1 VLASLGPLGPL
12 GPVGSVLAQG
22 DGFVRPTI
30 DWHALAPELVLV
42 GVICAVLL
50 ADLFLPEDRKAVL
63 PSLAGLG
70 LLGAAIPVLT
80 LAVDGADREM
90 FGGAYVVDNFALVL
104 KALFLVA
111 GYVVVLLSTNY
122 IAEGDYAEGEYYFL
136 LLSSILGMTVIASG
150 RDLISIFVALELLS
164 IPAYLLAGWRKTDVK
179 GNEAGAKYYLVGVF
193 ATGVL
198 LYGMSLLYGQAGS
211 TQLTEIGEALA
222 EGENLPIV
230 TLAVVF
236 CIVGFAFK
244 VSAVPF
250 HTWAPDTYEGAP
262 TPITAFLSV
271 LSKAAG
277 FVALI
282 QLILIAFPARDDV
295 FQPFVWMLAALTMTI
310 GNVVA
315 LRQSNV
321 VRMLAYSGIS
331 QAGFIMAPL
340 AVAGET
346 GRDALGAVVTY
357 LVIYAA
363 MNLGAFT
370 VVMAVARKTG
380 SGEIS
385 SFAGLFEYAPS
396 LAVLMS
402 IFLFSLAGIPPL
414 AGWLAKFAAFAAV
427 VDAGTSWAYVLAVV
441 MAVNSVVALAYYANV
456 ARQMWMQPVPDGD
469 RTPVRVPV
477 SLTAALV
484 ITAGLTLAF
493 GVTPWAT
500 DLGDT
505 ANFIASPATGEA
517 APPPPAAPPNAP

>member
-1 VLASLGPLGPL
+1 VPGSLFGALVQNG
-12 GPVGSVLAQG
+12 
-22 DGFVRPTI
+22 GFVRPEI

-42 GVICAVLL
+42 GVICLVLV
-50 ADLFLPEDRKAVL
+50 ADLFLPEGRKALL

-70 LLGAAIPVLT
+70 LLGALVPVLT
-80 LAVDGADREM
+80 LAVDGADRSM

-122 IAEGDYAEGEYYFL
+122 VAEGDYAEGEYYFL

-150 RDLISIFVALELLS
+150 RDLVTIFVALELLS

-198 LYGMSLLYGQAGS
+198 LYGMSLLYGVAGS
-211 TQLTEIGEALA
+211 TGLTDIGAALA
-222 EGENLPIV
+222 GGEGLPIV

-277 FVALI
+277 FVALAE
-282 QLILIAFPARDDV
+282 LILIAFAERADV
-295 FQPFVWMLAALTMTI
+295 FQPFVWVLAALTMTV

-315 LRQSNV
+315 LRQTNI
-321 VRMLAYSGIS
+321 VRMLAYSGVS
-331 QAGFIMAPL
+331 QAGFILAPL
-340 AVAGET
+340 AVSGET
-346 GRDALGAVVTY
+346 GGEALGAVVTY

-363 MNLGAFT
+363 MNLGAFA

-402 IFLFSLAGIPPL
+402 VFLFSLAGIPPL
-414 AGWLAKFAAFAAV
+414 AGWLAKFAAFSAV

-441 MAVNSVVALAYYANV
+441 MAVNSVIALAYYAQV

-469 RTPVRVPV
+469 RTAVRVPV
-477 SLTAALV
+477 SLTTALA
-484 ITAGLTLAF
+484 ITAAVTLTF
-493 GVTPWAT
+493 GVVPWAS
-500 DLGDT
+500 DLGDM
-505 ANFIASPATGEA
+505 ASFAPAEA
-517 APPPPAAPPNAP
+517 APPPAAALPNAP

>member
-1 VLASLGPLGPL
+1 MHLLTL
-12 GPVGSVLAQG
+12 LAQQ
-22 DGFVRPTI
+22 DDFVRPEI

-42 GVICAVLL
+42 GVLCVVLV
-50 ADLFLPEDRKAVL
+50 ADLFLPEENKALL

-70 LLGAAIPVLT
+70 LLGATIPVLT
-80 LAVDGADREM
+80 LAVDGADRSM
-90 FGGAYVVDNFALVL
+90 FGGAYVVDNFSLVF
-104 KALFLVA
+104 KALFLLS

-150 RDLISIFVALELLS
+150 RDLVSIFVALELLS

-179 GNEAGAKYYLVGVF
+179 GNEAGAKYYLMGVF

-198 LYGMSLLYGQAGS
+198 LYGMSLLYGVAGS
-211 TQLTEIGEALA
+211 TMLTEIGAALSDPDSV
-222 EGENLPIV
+222 PII
-230 TLAVVF
+230 TMAVVF

-277 FVALI
+277 FVALAV
-282 QLILIAFPARDDV
+282 LVLVAFGDRGDV
-295 FQPFVWMLAALTMTI
+295 FAPFLWVLAALTMTV

-315 LRQSNV
+315 LRQTNI

-340 AVAGET
+340 AVAGEI
-346 GRDALGAVVTY
+346 GADSLDAVVTY

-363 MNLGAFT
+363 MNLGAFA
-370 VVMAVARKTG
+370 VVMAAARKTG

-385 SFAGLFEYAPS
+385 SFGGLFEYAPG
-396 LAVLMS
+396 LAALMGV
-402 IFLFSLAGIPPL
+402 FLFSLAGIPPL
-414 AGWLAKFAAFAAV
+414 AGWLAKFAAFKAV
-427 VDAGTSWAYVLAVV
+427 VDGGTWWAYSLAVV
-441 MAVNSVVALAYYANV
+441 MAVNSVLALGYYARV
-456 ARQMWMQPVPDGD
+456 GRQMFMEPVPDDD

-477 SLTAALV
+477 SLTAALAICALV
-484 ITAGLTLAF
+484 TLTF
-493 GVTPWAT
+493 GIVPWAT
-500 DLGDT
+500 DLGDMATLIT
-505 ANFIASPATGEA
+505 AAT
-517 APPPPAAPPNAP
+517 P

>member
-1 VLASLGPLGPL
+1 MHLLTL
-12 GPVGSVLAQG
+12 LAQQ
-22 DGFVRPTI
+22 DDFVRPEI

-42 GVICAVLL
+42 GVLCVVLV
-50 ADLFLPEDRKAVL
+50 ADLFLPEENKALL

-70 LLGAAIPVLT
+70 LLGATIPVLT
-80 LAVDGADREM
+80 LAVDGADRSM
-90 FGGAYVVDNFALVL
+90 FGGAYVVDNFSLVF
-104 KALFLVA
+104 KALFLLS

-150 RDLISIFVALELLS
+150 RDLVSIFVALELLS

-179 GNEAGAKYYLVGVF
+179 GNEAGAKYYLMGVF

-198 LYGMSLLYGQAGS
+198 LYGMSLLYGVAGS
-211 TQLTEIGEALA
+211 TMLTEIGAALSDPDSV
-222 EGENLPIV
+222 PII
-230 TLAVVF
+230 TMAVVF

-277 FVALI
+277 FVALAV
-282 QLILIAFPARDDV
+282 LVLVAFGDRGDV
-295 FQPFVWMLAALTMTI
+295 FAPFLWVLAALTMTV

-315 LRQSNV
+315 LRQTNI

-340 AVAGET
+340 AVAGEI
-346 GRDALGAVVTY
+346 GADSLDAVVTY

-363 MNLGAFT
+363 MNLGAFA
-370 VVMAVARKTG
+370 VVMAAARKTG

-385 SFAGLFEYAPS
+385 SFGGLFEYAPG
-396 LAVLMS
+396 LAALMGV
-402 IFLFSLAGIPPL
+402 FLFSLAGIPPL
-414 AGWLAKFAAFAAV
+414 AGWLAKFAAFKAV
-427 VDAGTSWAYVLAVV
+427 VDGGTWWAYSLAVV
-441 MAVNSVVALAYYANV
+441 MAVNSVLALGYYARV
-456 ARQMWMQPVPDGD
+456 GRQMFMEPVPDDD

-477 SLTAALV
+477 SITAALAICALV
-484 ITAGLTLAF
+484 TLTF
-493 GVTPWAT
+493 GIVPWAT
-500 DLGDT
+500 DLGDMATLIT
-505 ANFIASPATGEA
+505 AAT
-517 APPPPAAPPNAP
+517 P